1 MAAGLLPCL
10 RIHSWQGSWLIHPP
24 RHWWKWSLSNWPR
37 SQALV
42 LVLQTAACPIAEA
55 IWIGYFGDQHKITPW
70 EQIFM
75 VMRVKTQKSDF
86 NGRLLFTVLASI
98 FNFSL
103 EIIETCVWE
112 KLGGNFVEIY
122 LVSKTTRFSYGNN
135 RWSYLGLASVATIVF
150 WALPCSGSCKVSRGY

>member
-1 MAAGLLPCL
+1 M
-10 RIHSWQGSWLIHPP
+10 
-24 RHWWKWSLSNWPR
+24 
-37 SQALV
+37 
-42 LVLQTAACPIAEA
+42 A

-112 KLGGNFVEIY
+112 KLGGILLKF
-122 LVSKTTRFSYGNN
+122 T
-135 RWSYLGLASVATIVF
+135 WSQRPQDLTMVIIADHIWDWPL
-150 WALPCSGSCKVSRGY
+150 